1 MGCRAVVTARLI
13 SWWLFNLSLQELMF
27 LLHAIV
33 LSSDVI
39 LVGEDFGA
47 ILG

>member
-1 MGCRAVVTARLI
+1 MGSRAVITARLI
-13 SWWLFNLSLQELMF
+13 SWWLFNLPLQELVF

-33 LSSDVI
+33 LPPDVI

-47 ILG
+47 VLG